1 MAWKITA
8 ADRRRYKKLLLA
20 KRQELCGDVDS
31 MESQALR
38 AADQDHSVDHV
49 ADFGSDNYEQT
60 LTLGLIE
67 NNGKLLQEIDA
78 ALERIEDRSYGHCVH
93 SGEPIAKARLDAIPW
108 TPYSIETQRLIERGE
123 LTIEDGE

>member
-1 MAWKITA
+1 MAWKMTA
-8 ADRRRYKKLLLA
+8 ADRRRYKKLLLD

-38 AADQDHSVDHV
+38 AADQDASVDHV

-78 ALERIEDRSYGHCVH
+78 ALERIADRSYGYCVH
-93 SGEPIAKARLDAIPW
+93 SGEAIAKARLDAIPW
-108 TPYSIETQRLIERGE
+108 TPYSIETQRLIEQGE
-123 LTIEDGE
+123 LTIDDGE